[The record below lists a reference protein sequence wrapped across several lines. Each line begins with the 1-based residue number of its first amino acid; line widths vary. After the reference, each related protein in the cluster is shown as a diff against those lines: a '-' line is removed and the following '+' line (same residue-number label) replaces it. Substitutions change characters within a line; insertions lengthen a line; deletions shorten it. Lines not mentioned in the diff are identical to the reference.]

1 MKRVEGKVAAVTGGA
16 VGIGRA
22 TCLRLAEEGA
32 AVAVLDVADREAEQV
47 AAEIRA
53 RGGRVRAWHFDV
65 TREGMVRDTLAGVVA
80 EFRRLDVLVNNA
92 GIWGANK
99 PTHEL
104 TEVEWDAVQAV
115 NVKGVFFSTKHAIP
129 HLREAGSWSSTADI
143 PRVDNSKEDVMNV
156 LIGLDASPYS
166 DAALEYVKR
175 AAWPAGT
182 RFIVASAVSVVP
194 MAYSEAYVPAPAQT
208 EEMLRDMTQF
218 QGELVTKGALTLK
231 DGGLAAEGRV
241 LQGDARESLLELA
254 RKEKV
259 DLIVVGSHGRT
270 GLGKL
275 VMGSVASHI
284 VTHAPCSVLVVRSG
298 EALERARRG

>member
-1 MKRVEGKVAAVTGGA
+1 VLAADINEPAAKAVTDEIVGLGQSA
-16 VGIGRA
+16 VSVGVDVTDEDSIA
-22 TCLRLAEEGA
+22 TV
-32 AVAVLDVADREAEQV
+32 VAT
-47 AAEIRA
+47 AAEY
-53 RGGRVRAWHFDV
+53 GG
-65 TREGMVRDTLAGVVA
+65 
-80 EFRRLDVLVNNA
+80 LDVLVNNA

-182 RFIVASAVSVVP
+182 SSHP
-194 MAYSEAYVPAPAQT
+194 C
-208 EEMLRDMTQF
+208 
-218 QGELVTKGALTLK
+218 LK
-231 DGGLAAEGRV
+231 
-241 LQGDARESLLELA
+241 LELP
-254 RKEKV
+254 
-259 DLIVVGSHGRT
+259 I
-270 GLGKL
+270 
-275 VMGSVASHI
+275 
-284 VTHAPCSVLVVRSG
+284 APPR
-298 EALERARRG
+298 